1 MISEIQEEQDF
12 KEKQIKNKSENMDKI
27 NSSNNKIPSKVEI
40 ITNKTKLRP
49 QTPSIDVI
57 AIRNSGEN
65 SGVIKNFSSFFK
77 QIVSNENKN
86 FLGGEVNM
94 IEYIISKY
102 SNISINNVSQLVK
115 LHLKIHA
122 EYNLLNQFGE
132 RLPNLKEL
140 KLNNSNIPSISDLG
154 SNFKGLVVLYMDN
167 CNLVDLSG
175 IICFENLKEFSAK
188 NNKINDLFEI
198 ESVTSIQ
205 YLQLEN
211 NLIEELENITFVS
224 TLENLNTLILKG
236 NPICTN
242 NNYLNQ
248 IKKEIPWLKDLD
260 TDYEQKISYDNPM
273 FNATSSS
280 FFNSSVNSNDSQKG
294 SKNNELSNS
303 ISKKKNTLEPINAN
317 NNSLS
322 QDSKNDNE
330 RNEIE
335 EGIEGDFDNNEI
347 SSKYDKLD
355 NRMDKSLVDSLT
367 TNSQTNSFLAS
378 HSTFKSF
385 NKKTNNNLLSQE
397 NPLIKSKGSNM
408 FSINIDNNKLVKLG
422 KLNPVKLKPNEED
435 EREEKEEMKK
445 VFANHNECLDLDQE
459 KEEIMKKLNKK
470 GSSLNKEL
478 KSMK

>member
-1 MISEIQEEQDF
+1 MISEIQEEQGF

-294 SKNNELSNS
+294 SKNNELSKS

>member
-330 RNEIE
+330 RNDIE